1 MERTQTIAN
10 RGDTT
15 GETRS
20 PLGWVR
26 RYPLGWLSSLAAV
39 GVILIAITVLLGWFL
54 QIPLLLSVLPGLP
67 PMVPQTAIGL
77 ILAGASLLLLQP
89 NGSAGRQYAGQAA
102 ALLCLLLGLGG
113 AVGYLQLP
121 PATELAQLTLP
132 LSAQEPP
139 GLSQSLSSAL
149 AFSMA
154 GLSLFLLGFNRAQL
168 IYTRQ
173 WLAIL
178 TLAMAIVVLFGY
190 LYGII
195 VSYRYTEVI
204 GMALPASIAFII
216 LANGILLARP
226 NEGVMRLITSDSAG
240 GVLLRRLLPAII
252 LAHMAIGWLT
262 LTGQNAGIIPEEF
275 GFAINEVLS
284 MLLITVIV
292 SHIAVS
298 LNREEKLRRA
308 AEEGTKQHQADLA
321 HLVRLNTMG
330 EMVANIAHELKQP
343 LTAISLYAANSQTM
357 LSSPEPQT
365 EQLHKMLDEIQAQ
378 AMRAAEII
386 RRTREFARKQKP
398 DTSSIQLNGLIAE
411 VRDFLAVQA
420 SDHDVSLLLELDP
433 ELPPAEADAVQLKQ
447 VLLNIVH
454 NAIECLQGY
463 EGLLRQV
470 TVRSHLTEAGE
481 IEVNVTDTGPGMDAE
496 TLGRVFE
503 SFFTT
508 KGDAGMGMGLSISR
522 SIIEAHGGQL
532 WARSVPGRG
541 ATFSFTLPTT
551 A

>member
-1 MERTQTIAN
+1 M
-10 RGDTT
+10 
-15 GETRS
+15 
-20 PLGWVR
+20 R